1 MDLREL
7 QDSYLRNERAVTD
20 EKIVPGAL
28 VLTILSTDDGLV
40 LKNRTSKSKRLI
52 IIGVDRKNNICYG
65 SVLVNTNMNL
75 KATYSHEY
83 LSAQYLLKAVDY
95 PEFLRYDSYADCGK
109 LFSIPVSKLYSGEY
123 YGLLNEQDMNGVFD
137 ILETTDILSTKEK
150 KRFGIK
156 RR

>member
-28 VLTILSTDDGLV
+28 ILTILSTDDGLV
-40 LKNRTSKSKRLI
+40 LKNRTSKPKRLI

-75 KATYSHEY
+75 QAT
-83 LSAQYLLKAVDY
+83 
-95 PEFLRYDSYADCGK
+95 
-109 LFSIPVSKLYSGEY
+109 
-123 YGLLNEQDMNGVFD
+123 
-137 ILETTDILSTKEK
+137 
-150 KRFGIK
+150 
-156 RR
+156 

>member
-28 VLTILSTDDGLV
+28 ILTILSTDDGLV
-40 LKNRTSKSKRLI
+40 LKNRTSKPKRLI

-75 KATYSHEY
+75 QATW
-83 LSAQYLLKAVDY
+83 
-95 PEFLRYDSYADCGK
+95 
-109 LFSIPVSKLYSGEY
+109 
-123 YGLLNEQDMNGVFD
+123 
-137 ILETTDILSTKEK
+137 
-150 KRFGIK
+150 
-156 RR
+156 